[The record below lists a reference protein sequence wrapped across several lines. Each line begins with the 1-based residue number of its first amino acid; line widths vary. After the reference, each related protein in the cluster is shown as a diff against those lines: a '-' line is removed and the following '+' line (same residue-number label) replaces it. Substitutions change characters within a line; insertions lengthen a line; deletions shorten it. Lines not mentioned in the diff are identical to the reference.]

1 MEPIRVLIVDDHAP
15 FRDGLRA
22 LLRSEADIEAI
33 GAIPHLDLPQW
44 VRMIMVSS
52 CKQYSL
58 ALAILSARISVGF
71 VVRKFCMPCTEA
83 NNVGAKFFLKD
94 LQQVRANQYIHPLD

>member
-1 MEPIRVLIVDDHAP
+1 MAIGQAYPNWIIRGEQERLAMEPIRVLIVDDHAP

-33 GAIPHLDLPQW
+33 GAIPRLDLPQW
-44 VRMIMVSS
+44 VRMLMVSS

-58 ALAILSARISVGF
+58 A
-71 VVRKFCMPCTEA
+71 
-83 NNVGAKFFLKD
+83 
-94 LQQVRANQYIHPLD
+94 